1 MGVKKL
7 HSVFMRYVLLLAL
20 AVLLVIGV
28 NVAVYL
34 FGVETGAVVPLNRI
48 SAAIESSKEML
59 QSTRQILPSDIPYEQ
74 VVWHSRT
81 PCQSKRPPAA

>member
-48 SAAIESSKEML
+48 SAAIESSKVMRL
-59 QSTRQILPSDIPYEQ
+59 CLI
-74 VVWHSRT
+74 HSRRT
-81 PCQSKRPPAA
+81 AFERFD